1 MTQATLFN
9 AGEVR
14 PTASLHRGDCLDV
27 LRRMDDASVHAI
39 VTDPPYGLSKEPD
52 VAEVLA
58 HWLAGDD
65 YEHGG
70 GGFMG
75 KTWDS
80 FVPGPSV
87 WRECLRVLKPGGH
100 LLCFAGSRTVDL
112 MGISIRLA
120 GFEIRDQIQWI
131 YGCLSED
138 TEILVNGEWERY
150 QNIKEGDLALCYD
163 NEHDTFSW
171 RPIERVVSFGFSD
184 TAFRLVGD
192 RTDQIIT
199 PNHRCL
205 VERNGSYVFETA
217 QEASRQRQALVP
229 VLEGLLDLL
238 HDLPLLNEGTGTTE
252 QDLLSGMLGG
262 FDQPLQQRE
271 GATEHQRDAGVSNL
285 PQEVQTAS
293 VQQDGKQTTI
303 LLTEMPREEGRRS
316 TERDCIER
324 PTGVDRGV
332 QTFGQ
337 GEDVWTQQPGME
349 GRCDVLPQEREIQ
362 ERQVRQMPTR
372 VHGNVSQGRV
382 RHGASTP
389 GGYGG
394 RSDTDP
400 GRDRSS
406 RGSRPNEQRH
416 WESAL
421 VQDEQRPQ
429 EVRASRF
436 TSSDL
441 VRIEPEQYDGVMW
454 CVTVPTGAFVA
465 RRKGK
470 MFVTGNSGFPK
481 AQSIGKTIDKAHG
494 VDGKEWDGWA
504 TALKPA
510 HEPIIVARKPLSV
523 GGRRATVAT
532 NVLTHG
538 TGAMNIDASRI
549 GFASAA
555 DEAETKTK
563 NRHGDFGSDTGS
575 AYIYG
580 DFSSVVPVNYS
591 APGRWPANVVLDPEA
606 GEVLDG
612 QSGTTSSRVG
622 VPRSSVAPGDGWGMT
637 ATGAEYNDSGG
648 ASRFFYCAKA
658 SKSERNTDLPPGN
671 RNTHPTVK
679 PVKLMEYLVRLVTP
693 AGGTVLDPYMGS
705 GTTLVA
711 AARLGFDS
719 IGIDRDDDNEYLP
732 IARMRL
738 ASIADITE
746 GDAL

>member
-100 LLCFAGSRTVDL
+100 LLCFAGSRTVDF

-120 GFEIRDQIQWI
+120 GFETRDQMQWI
-131 YGCLSED
+131 YGS
-138 TEILVNGEWERY
+138 
-150 QNIKEGDLALCYD
+150 
-163 NEHDTFSW
+163 
-171 RPIERVVSFGFSD
+171 
-184 TAFRLVGD
+184 
-192 RTDQIIT
+192 
-199 PNHRCL
+199 
-205 VERNGSYVFETA
+205 
-217 QEASRQRQALVP
+217 
-229 VLEGLLDLL
+229 GL
-238 HDLPLLNEGTGTTE
+238 
-252 QDLLSGMLGG
+252 
-262 FDQPLQQRE
+262 
-271 GATEHQRDAGVSNL
+271 
-285 PQEVQTAS
+285 
-293 VQQDGKQTTI
+293 
-303 LLTEMPREEGRRS
+303 
-316 TERDCIER
+316 
-324 PTGVDRGV
+324 
-332 QTFGQ
+332 
-337 GEDVWTQQPGME
+337 
-349 GRCDVLPQEREIQ
+349 
-362 ERQVRQMPTR
+362 
-372 VHGNVSQGRV
+372 
-382 RHGASTP
+382 
-389 GGYGG
+389 
-394 RSDTDP
+394 
-400 GRDRSS
+400 
-406 RGSRPNEQRH
+406 
-416 WESAL
+416 
-421 VQDEQRPQ
+421 
-429 EVRASRF
+429 
-436 TSSDL
+436 
-441 VRIEPEQYDGVMW
+441 
-454 CVTVPTGAFVA
+454 
-465 RRKGK
+465 
-470 MFVTGNSGFPK
+470 PK
-481 AQSIGKTIDKAHG
+481 AQSVGKAIDKAHG
-494 VDGKEWDGWA
+494 VDAKEWDGWA

-591 APGRWPANVVLDPEA
+591 APGRWPANVILGHHRECEQDCHPDCPVPELDK
-606 GEVLDG
+606 
-612 QSGTTSSRVG
+612 QSGVSKSTGGRTVNISKTSEIYGGGNGLGQDLSAVEVQG
-622 VPRSSVAPGDGWGMT
+622 DPGFGDV
-637 ATGAEYNDSGG
+637 GG

>member
-14 PTASLHRGDCLDV
+14 PTASLHRGDCLEV

-131 YGCLSED
+131 YG
-138 TEILVNGEWERY
+138 
-150 QNIKEGDLALCYD
+150 
-163 NEHDTFSW
+163 
-171 RPIERVVSFGFSD
+171 
-184 TAFRLVGD
+184 
-192 RTDQIIT
+192 
-199 PNHRCL
+199 
-205 VERNGSYVFETA
+205 
-217 QEASRQRQALVP
+217 
-229 VLEGLLDLL
+229 
-238 HDLPLLNEGTGTTE
+238 
-252 QDLLSGMLGG
+252 
-262 FDQPLQQRE
+262 
-271 GATEHQRDAGVSNL
+271 
-285 PQEVQTAS
+285 
-293 VQQDGKQTTI
+293 
-303 LLTEMPREEGRRS
+303 
-316 TERDCIER
+316 
-324 PTGVDRGV
+324 
-332 QTFGQ
+332 
-337 GEDVWTQQPGME
+337 
-349 GRCDVLPQEREIQ
+349 
-362 ERQVRQMPTR
+362 
-372 VHGNVSQGRV
+372 
-382 RHGASTP
+382 
-389 GGYGG
+389 
-394 RSDTDP
+394 
-400 GRDRSS
+400 
-406 RGSRPNEQRH
+406 
-416 WESAL
+416 
-421 VQDEQRPQ
+421 
-429 EVRASRF
+429 
-436 TSSDL
+436 
-441 VRIEPEQYDGVMW
+441 
-454 CVTVPTGAFVA
+454 
-465 RRKGK
+465 
-470 MFVTGNSGFPK
+470 SGFPK
-481 AQSIGKTIDKAHG
+481 AQSVGKAIDKAHG
-494 VDGKEWDGWA
+494 VDAKEWDGWA

-563 NRHGDFGSDTGS
+563 NRHGDFGSDAGAANT
-575 AYIYG
+575 YG
-580 DFSSVVPVNYS
+580 DFSSVTPVDYS
-591 APGRWPANVVLDPEA
+591 APGRWPANVILGHHEECEQVGTTTDAFGGGAFMSKTGNATVEF
-606 GEVLDG
+606 GG
-612 QSGTTSSRVG
+612 GYQSGDGFKASSAE
-622 VPRSSVAPGDGWGMT
+622 VPVFDCHPDCPVPELDKQSGGSVFGDV
-637 ATGAEYNDSGG
+637 GG

-658 SKSERNTDLPPGN
+658 SKSERNADLPPGS

-711 AARLGFDS
+711 AAHLGFDS

-732 IARMRL
+732 IVRMRL
-738 ASIADITE
+738 ASIADTTE
-746 GDAL
+746 GVTP

>member
-14 PTASLHRGDCLDV
+14 PTASLHRGDCLNV

-120 GFEIRDQIQWI
+120 GFEIRDQMQWI
-131 YGCLSED
+131 YG
-138 TEILVNGEWERY
+138 
-150 QNIKEGDLALCYD
+150 
-163 NEHDTFSW
+163 
-171 RPIERVVSFGFSD
+171 
-184 TAFRLVGD
+184 
-192 RTDQIIT
+192 
-199 PNHRCL
+199 
-205 VERNGSYVFETA
+205 
-217 QEASRQRQALVP
+217 
-229 VLEGLLDLL
+229 
-238 HDLPLLNEGTGTTE
+238 
-252 QDLLSGMLGG
+252 
-262 FDQPLQQRE
+262 
-271 GATEHQRDAGVSNL
+271 
-285 PQEVQTAS
+285 
-293 VQQDGKQTTI
+293 
-303 LLTEMPREEGRRS
+303 
-316 TERDCIER
+316 
-324 PTGVDRGV
+324 
-332 QTFGQ
+332 
-337 GEDVWTQQPGME
+337 
-349 GRCDVLPQEREIQ
+349 
-362 ERQVRQMPTR
+362 
-372 VHGNVSQGRV
+372 
-382 RHGASTP
+382 
-389 GGYGG
+389 
-394 RSDTDP
+394 
-400 GRDRSS
+400 
-406 RGSRPNEQRH
+406 
-416 WESAL
+416 
-421 VQDEQRPQ
+421 
-429 EVRASRF
+429 
-436 TSSDL
+436 
-441 VRIEPEQYDGVMW
+441 
-454 CVTVPTGAFVA
+454 
-465 RRKGK
+465 
-470 MFVTGNSGFPK
+470 SGFPK
-481 AQSIGKTIDKAHG
+481 AQSIGKAIDKAAG
-494 VDGKEWDGWA
+494 VEREIGPVDQYRKGRLAGQTGDYSSPAGWLTGGRRVTVDPPATPEAEQWEGWA

-563 NRHGDFGSDTGS
+563 NRHGDFGSDAGAANT
-575 AYIYG
+575 YG
-580 DFSSVVPVNYS
+580 DFSSVAPVDYS
-591 APGRWPANVVLDPEA
+591 APGRWPANVILGHHKECEQDCHPDCPVPELDK
-606 GEVLDG
+606 
-612 QSGTTSSRVG
+612 QSGVSKSTGGRTVNISKTSEIYGGGNGLGQDLSAVEVQG
-622 VPRSSVAPGDGWGMT
+622 DPGFGDV
-637 ATGAEYNDSGG
+637 GG

-658 SKSERNTDLPPGN
+658 SKSERNADLPPGS

-693 AGGTVLDPYMGS
+693 AGGTVLDPYVGS

-732 IARMRL
+732 IVRMRL
-738 ASIADITE
+738 ASIADTTE
-746 GDAL
+746 GDTP

>member
-14 PTASLHRGDCLDV
+14 PTASLHRGDCLNV

-120 GFEIRDQIQWI
+120 GFEIRDQMQWI
-131 YGCLSED
+131 YG
-138 TEILVNGEWERY
+138 
-150 QNIKEGDLALCYD
+150 
-163 NEHDTFSW
+163 
-171 RPIERVVSFGFSD
+171 
-184 TAFRLVGD
+184 
-192 RTDQIIT
+192 
-199 PNHRCL
+199 
-205 VERNGSYVFETA
+205 
-217 QEASRQRQALVP
+217 
-229 VLEGLLDLL
+229 
-238 HDLPLLNEGTGTTE
+238 
-252 QDLLSGMLGG
+252 
-262 FDQPLQQRE
+262 
-271 GATEHQRDAGVSNL
+271 
-285 PQEVQTAS
+285 
-293 VQQDGKQTTI
+293 
-303 LLTEMPREEGRRS
+303 
-316 TERDCIER
+316 
-324 PTGVDRGV
+324 
-332 QTFGQ
+332 
-337 GEDVWTQQPGME
+337 
-349 GRCDVLPQEREIQ
+349 
-362 ERQVRQMPTR
+362 
-372 VHGNVSQGRV
+372 
-382 RHGASTP
+382 
-389 GGYGG
+389 
-394 RSDTDP
+394 
-400 GRDRSS
+400 
-406 RGSRPNEQRH
+406 
-416 WESAL
+416 
-421 VQDEQRPQ
+421 
-429 EVRASRF
+429 
-436 TSSDL
+436 
-441 VRIEPEQYDGVMW
+441 
-454 CVTVPTGAFVA
+454 
-465 RRKGK
+465 
-470 MFVTGNSGFPK
+470 SGFPK
-481 AQSIGKTIDKAHG
+481 AQSIGKAIDKAHG

-563 NRHGDFGSDTGS
+563 NRHGDFGSDAGAANT
-575 AYIYG
+575 YG
-580 DFSSVVPVNYS
+580 DFSSVTPVNYS
-591 APGRWPANVVLDPEA
+591 APGRWPANVILGHHKECDQGCHPDCPVPELDKQSGISKSTRGRTVNISKTSEIYGGGNGLGQDLSA
-606 GEVLDG
+606 GEV
-612 QSGTTSSRVG
+612 Q
-622 VPRSSVAPGDGWGMT
+622 GDPEFG
-637 ATGAEYNDSGG
+637 DVGG
-648 ASRFFYCAKA
+648 ASRFFYCVKA
-658 SKSERNTDLPPGN
+658 SKSERNTDLLPGN

-679 PVKLMEYLVRLVTP
+679 PIKLMEYLVRLVTP
-693 AGGTVLDPYMGS
+693 AGGTVLDPYVGS

-732 IARMRL
+732 IVRMRL
-738 ASIADITE
+738 ASIGDITE
-746 GDAL
+746 GNTP